1 MQSMNTVLS
10 TEQELDEA
18 LRHLSI
24 VRMIL
29 MKYITLIDRNITLID
44 RIKETASGY
53 EECGLDGIIRAIIEE
68 IIREHFMEGKSK

>member
-1 MQSMNTVLS
+1 MQSLNTVL
-10 TEQELDEA
+10 TLEQELDEA
-18 LRHLSI
+18 QRHLSI

-29 MKYITLIDRNITLID
+29 MKYITLID

-53 EECGLDGIIRAIIEE
+53 EECGLDGISRARIEE

>member
-10 TEQELDEA
+10 PEQELDEA
-18 LRHLSI
+18 QRHLSI

-29 MKYITLIDRNITLID
+29 MKYITLIDR
-44 RIKETASGY
+44 IKDYAKSCQEAGY
-53 EECGLDGIIRAIIEE
+53 DGIGCEDIED

>member
-29 MKYITLIDRNITLID
+29 MKYITLVD
-44 RIKETASGY
+44 RIKECAAQY
-53 EECGLDGIIRAIIEE
+53 EEYGLDGISRARIEE
-68 IIREHFMEGKSK
+68 IIREHFSERKSEVPHED